1 MKKLLLV
8 SLVLILDLLS
18 SHPAEA
24 QKLATVHKIG
34 FLGVS
39 GGPAGA
45 HEVFRRSLREL
56 GHQEGHNIVIEYR
69 SDEGRPRLVELAT
82 ELIRQKVDVIVAS
95 GGPAARAANDVT
107 KTIPIV
113 FTTSG
118 DPIESGFAN
127 SLARPGVNMTGMTW
141 LSFELV
147 ANGSNCLSMPCL
159 PYRGWPF
166 CQIRS
171 IQVSNGNYVRR
182 RAPLGSWELALTTT
196 GLESLLT
203 LTPPT
208 LQ

>member
-147 ANGSNCLSMPCL
+147 GKRL
-159 PYRGWPF
+159 
-166 CQIRS
+166 
-171 IQVSNGNYVRR
+171 
-182 RAPLGSWELALTTT
+182 ELL
-196 GLESLLT
+196 
-203 LTPPT
+203 
-208 LQ
+208 